1 MGSAQDIFEYALS
14 SNAAWAG
21 YKSHQNPSYFPK
33 LAAGQSPTI
42 LWLGCSDSRV
52 PETTVLGLQPGDVFV
67 HRNIANIISPT
78 DINSS
83 SVIEYAVS
91 HLHVQHIF
99 LCGHTCCGGAAA
111 ALSDSRVGGVLDTWL
126 APLKGIRRAHEQELK
141 QLGEHEHGDGEKAR
155 RLAELNVEAGVKVL
169 LSNHVVEEAV
179 EKRGLQVHG
188 VLFDLASGRLRDLG
202 VGNAKSRANAQIAKE
217 GDVVRGNHGM
227 LVFGENGASMTVR

>member
-1 MGSAQDIFEYALS
+1 MGSAQEDIFEYALS

-21 YKSHQNPSYFPK
+21 YKSHQNPSFFPK

-67 HRNIANIISPT
+67 HRNIGNIISPT

-91 HLHVQHIF
+91 HLRVQHIF

-111 ALSDSRVGGVLDTWL
+111 ALSDNRVGGVLDTWL
-126 APLKGIRRAHEQELK
+126 APLKGIRRQHEPELK
-141 QLGEHEHGDGEKAR
+141 ELGRMEHGDNEPAR
-155 RLAELNVEAGVKVL
+155 RLAELNVEEGVKVL
-169 LSNHVVEEAV
+169 LSNYIVEEAV
-179 EKRGLQVHG
+179 RERGLKVHG
-188 VLFDLASGRLRDLG
+188 VLFDVASGRLRDLG
-202 VGNAKSRANAQIAKE
+202 VGNVVRKKTDVEE
-217 GDVVRGNHGM
+217 GVVVRGNHGM
-227 LVFGENGASMTVR
+227 LVFGENGATMTVR